1 MKPNEI
7 TLKFKTKKC
16 TIILQM
22 KEKNMKLACHHKVFL
37 SVTHSE
43 NSLSNCAHGNQR
55 VGQIPHAALCVRYG
69 SLQFCL

>member
-37 SVTHSE
+37 SV
-43 NSLSNCAHGNQR
+43 NNGAHE
-55 VGQIPHAALCVRYG
+55 YT
-69 SLQFCL
+69 F